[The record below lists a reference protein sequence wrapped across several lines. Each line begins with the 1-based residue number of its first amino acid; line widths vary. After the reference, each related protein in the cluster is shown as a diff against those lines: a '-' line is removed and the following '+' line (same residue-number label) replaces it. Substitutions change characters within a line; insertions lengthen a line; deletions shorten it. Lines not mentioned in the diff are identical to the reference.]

1 MSHHPPG
8 VVPTSRPHTG
18 TQVLAPPGPTGGE
31 KASGFTREVVQVSSR
46 SQAVQAGPVR
56 AGRPARRAS
65 ALDQLTRRAESDVK
79 RRLARDLH
87 DSVAQ
92 ILTVMVVD
100 LEAFKR
106 DQAGHHQVVERAESL
121 QASTREVLQNLRGVL
136 YELREQSPT
145 EDDFVQRAGVALD
158 RFETAT
164 GIHASLDVSAA
175 WPSRLGTTTAHNLS
189 RILEEALNNVL
200 LHSGATSVRVELEA
214 GDRGIELSVRDDGS
228 GPPTTDGVRR
238 PGMGLVGMRER
249 AVLLGG
255 ELEVTSNSQ
264 GGTTVRA
271 VVPDTTRE
279 TVT

>member
-1 MSHHPPG
+1 
-8 VVPTSRPHTG
+8 V
-18 TQVLAPPGPTGGE
+18 
-31 KASGFTREVVQVSSR
+31 KEVVEVSSR
-46 SQAVQAGPVR
+46 SQAVEAGSVTTG
-56 AGRPARRAS
+56 APALQVS
-65 ALDQLTRRAESDVK
+65 ALDRLTLRAESDVK

-121 QASTREVLQNLRGVL
+121 QASTREVLHNLREVL
-136 YELREQSPT
+136 YDLRDQSPT
-145 EDDFVQRAGVALD
+145 QDDFVQRARVLLD
-158 RFETAT
+158 RFETT
-164 GIHASLDVSAA
+164 SGIRAGLDVSTA
-175 WPSRLGTTTAHNLS
+175 WPARLATTTAGNLH

-200 LHSGATSVRVELEA
+200 LHSGATSVLVRLDA
-214 GDRGIELSVRDDGS
+214 PDGGIALSVRDDGR
-228 GPPTTDGVRR
+228 GVPQADGVRR

-255 ELEVTSNSQ
+255 ELEVSSNSQ

-271 VVPDTTRE
+271 VVPHTTRE